1 MTDALSIK
9 SSSIGCLAT
18 IYVVEQPLAGDVHR
32 LANSFIRLQISD
44 EGGVFTLIEVYSSLI
59 NQICVHQFEDEM
71 LYLIQEKVS
80 RGEAKGSGLDDDGVS
95 TIGVWI
101 YVPKVSDFDQIDS

>member
-1 MTDALSIK
+1 
-9 SSSIGCLAT
+9 
-18 IYVVEQPLAGDVHR
+18 
-32 LANSFIRLQISD
+32 
-44 EGGVFTLIEVYSSLI
+44 
-59 NQICVHQFEDEM
+59 M

-101 YVPKVSDFDQIDS
+101 YVPKVSDFD